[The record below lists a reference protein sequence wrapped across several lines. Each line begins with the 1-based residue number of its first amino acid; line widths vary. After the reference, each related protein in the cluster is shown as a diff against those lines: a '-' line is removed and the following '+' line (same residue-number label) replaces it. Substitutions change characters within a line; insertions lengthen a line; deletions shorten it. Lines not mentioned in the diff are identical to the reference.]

1 MRRCGVIGLAVIL
14 LLTTGCASAL
24 IRSGETLD
32 AIGRQFVT
40 VGNHWNML
48 LESKQITPAQYEEWA
63 VFARDFQRAYPLAV
77 DVWKAA
83 RMTGDKAAEDRMGEA
98 ITLLATK
105 LTPLAIKAYD
115 YAAPAWRK

>member
-1 MRRCGVIGLAVIL
+1 MKRLLGGGLVLI
-14 LLTTGCASAL
+14 LLTTGCASTL

-40 VGNHWNML
+40 IGNHWNML
-48 LESKQITPAQYEEWA
+48 LETKQITPAQYEEWA
-63 VFARDFQRAYPLAV
+63 VFARGFQKAYPLAV
-77 DVWKAA
+77 EAWKAA

-105 LTPLAIKAYD
+105 LTPLAIKAYE